1 MDFASLGLHSA
12 LLGALSRLEHS
23 APTPVQQQAIPA
35 ALAGK
40 DLLVSSHTGSG
51 KTGAFLL
58 PLLHRMAGDAGERRP
73 RALILTPTRELALQ
87 IERAARDYTMEL
99 RATGRRLRT
108 ACLIGGAPFGPQ
120 LNALA
125 EGSELVIATPG
136 ACSTTWN
143 VGGSIC
149 QA

>member
-58 PLLHRMAGDAGERRP
+58 PLLHRMPSGVDPPAVSDHKENWFFH
-73 RALILTPTRELALQ
+73 LL
-87 IERAARDYTMEL
+87 
-99 RATGRRLRT
+99 
-108 ACLIGGAPFGPQ
+108 
-120 LNALA
+120 
-125 EGSELVIATPG
+125 
-136 ACSTTWN
+136 
-143 VGGSIC
+143 
-149 QA
+149 